1 VPVKMMIFAKIMS
14 MKALQKSVCILVL
27 LGTFTTSIAQN
38 LGSVQRGQR
47 GYTPPPRALEAGEP
61 EKPDV
66 IVMAQASATRY
77 AQELKIDAFKKEV
90 LKSYLK
96 DFYRE
101 KVDIAYNPE
110 LKFDEKQPMIIEANA
125 RFEKKLVEILN
136 AEQIGTL
143 MSYEQLGVKP
153 NDDKKDTKKK
163 KRKKRK
169 KNKN

>member
-1 VPVKMMIFAKIMS
+1 MS
-14 MKALQKSVCILVL
+14 MKALQKSVCILFL

-66 IVMAQASATRY
+66 TVMAQENATRY
-77 AQELKIDAFKKEV
+77 AQELNIDAFKKEV

-101 KVDIAYNPE
+101 KIDISYNTE
-110 LKFDEKQPMIIEANA
+110 LKFDDKQPLLIEANT
-125 RFEKKLVEILN
+125 RFEKKLTEILN
-136 AEQIGTL
+136 ADQIGAL
-143 MSYEQLGVKP
+143 MSYEQMGIKP
-153 NDDKKDTKKK
+153 NDDKKDNKKK